1 MTLIAREFPSSYR
14 AKSMG
19 TSRTTLIAQL
29 LLASYCS
36 VAFYAKQVSEE
47 VERALAKI
55 GPARQ
60 IGR

>member
-1 MTLIAREFPSSYR
+1 
-14 AKSMG
+14 MG

-36 VAFYAKQVSEE
+36 VAIYAKQVSEE